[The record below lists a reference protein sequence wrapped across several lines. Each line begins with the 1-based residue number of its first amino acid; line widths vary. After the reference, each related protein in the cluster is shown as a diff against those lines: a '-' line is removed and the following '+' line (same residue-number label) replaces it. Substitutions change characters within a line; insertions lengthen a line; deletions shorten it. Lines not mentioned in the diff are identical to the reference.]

1 MPSQTEIQ
9 ETITARIIEG
19 LKSGLV
25 PWKKPWRN
33 DPNCGAA
40 ANVVSR
46 RAYTGINPV
55 LLDLSSQV
63 HGFSS
68 RFWGTFDQWKK
79 LGGQVKKRPD
89 NIKPGQWGTNIIFFR
104 QVKKTKVDESG
115 TETTESFP
123 LMRFY
128 TVFNLDQVEG
138 EALDPLRPS
147 SEPNSAAPECSEAEH
162 VVAATGA
169 EIRFGGNRAVYTR
182 LLGQTPKSENSDFI
196 TVPERTRF
204 DSPQEFYATLFHELT
219 HWSEVRLGWEG
230 CYALGE
236 LIAEMGS
243 CFLCAQTNI
252 PSSDDLT
259 NHTAYLASWLK
270 ALENDRKF
278 IFKAAAQASK
288 AAQFILSFSR
298 VKEEVSELQE
308 VEG

>member
-9 ETITARIIEG
+9 ETITVRIIEG
-19 LKSGLV
+19 LQNGLV

-55 LLDLSSQV
+55 LLDLSAQV

-68 RFWGTFDQWKK
+68 RFWGTFEQWKK
-79 LGGQVKKRPD
+79 LGGNVKKRPE

-104 QVKKTKVDESG
+104 QVKKTKINEAGEEKTD
-115 TETTESFP
+115 SFP

-128 TVFNLDQVEG
+128 TVFNLDQVDG
-138 EALDPLRPS
+138 KSLDQLRPS
-147 SEPNSAAPECSEAEH
+147 NEPTSTFPDYSEAER
-162 VVAATGA
+162 VIAATGA
-169 EIRFGGNRAVYTR
+169 EIKYGGNRAVYTR
-182 LLGQTPKSENSDFI
+182 PVGPFSKDDGTDFI
-196 TVPERTRF
+196 QMPERSQF
-204 DSPQEFYATLFHELT
+204 DSQHEFYATLFHELT

-236 LIAEMGS
+236 LIAEMGA
-243 CFLCAQTNI
+243 CFLCAHTNI
-252 PSSDDLT
+252 PSTDDLT
-259 NHTAYLASWLK
+259 NHTAYLAGWLK
-270 ALENDRKF
+270 ALEDDRKF

-288 AAQFILSFSR
+288 AAQFILGFSR
-298 VKEEVSELQE
+298 VGEDVAELQE
-308 VEG
+308 AEA